1 MFNLQVTSTTME
13 LLPLVCLCLLTRSGT
28 TFAEE
33 GSKVIKVNRGSDV
46 TLPCSLSTKENI
58 EDKLFVWKKDG
69 QKELFLYEAGD
80 HYNNV
85 RTGQVHQFEG
95 RVSHFPDRLKL
106 GDASINIRKTKLA
119 DSGNYTCAFPRL
131 QPSQIFH
138 IQLVVVAAAT
148 LSIEIFETKDG
159 TLLQCE
165 IQGAT
170 PQPKLHW
177 QDIAGNILPA
187 GEPQASERGGI
198 YNITLQ
204 TTVTK
209 TGLYVCS
216 STQEEINRQISV
228 VTYMYITGAAPEP
241 SVTILDQTK
250 DWSLLQC
257 EVQGAPK
264 PKVEWQDSA
273 GNILP
278 AEEPQ
283 VSERGSRYNIILQ
296 TNVTKTD
303 RYRCVATQED
313 INHQIY
319 TETYVFISGSKVIR
333 VEVGSDVTLPCSL
346 STKENITDNLFDW
359 RKDDQKEV
367 FLYDAG
373 DHYNNGR
380 AGQDEQFEGRVSH
393 FPDELKLGDA
403 SIKIR
408 NTSVTDSG
416 DYTCAFPRLQPNQTF
431 HIRLLVVDPI
441 LKDRSGENIPGSKV
455 IRVEE
460 DSDVTLP
467 CSLSTK
473 EDIELKLFDWKKDGQ
488 KEVFLYDAGDH
499 YNNGRAGQDEQFK
512 GRVSHFPDELKHGDA
527 SIKIRNTRVA
537 DSGDYTCDFPR
548 LQPSQIFHIRLVVGS
563 KVIRVEEDSDVTLP
577 CSLSSK
583 EDIEF
588 KLFDWKKDGH
598 KEVFLYE
605 AGDHYNNGRAGQD
618 QQFKGRV
625 SHFPDRLE
633 HGDASIKIRN
643 TRVTDSGVYTCAF
656 PRLQPSQIF
665 HIQLVVGSKVIRVE
679 EDSDVTLP
687 CSLSTKEDIELK
699 RFDWRKDGHK
709 EVFLYDAGLHSSS
722 GQIGQD
728 QQFDGRVSHF
738 QDRLQHGDASIK
750 IRKTKLAD
758 SGNYTCDFPRLQPS
772 QIFHI
777 QLVVVGAAAKLS
789 IEIFETKVGM
799 MLQCKVQGASP
810 QPKLQWQDSAGN
822 NLSAEEPQVSERGS
836 RYNIILQTTVTKT
849 DRYRCVATQ
858 EDINHQIYTETYVFI
873 SGSSTGWIAFGVLL
887 VVGVVGVL
895 LYVLYKKGYF
905 KLNSQKGSPQETSF
919 P

>member
-333 VEVGSDVTLPCSL
+333 VE
-346 STKENITDNLFDW
+346 
-359 RKDDQKEV
+359 
-367 FLYDAG
+367 
-373 DHYNNGR
+373 
-380 AGQDEQFEGRVSH
+380 
-393 FPDELKLGDA
+393 
-403 SIKIR
+403 
-408 NTSVTDSG
+408 
-416 DYTCAFPRLQPNQTF
+416 
-431 HIRLLVVDPI
+431 
-441 LKDRSGENIPGSKV
+441 
-455 IRVEE
+455 E

-777 QLVVVGAAAKLS
+777 QLVVVGELTDRSKEKPGAAAKLS

>member
-319 TETYVFISGSKVIR
+319 TETYVFIS
-333 VEVGSDVTLPCSL
+333 
-346 STKENITDNLFDW
+346 
-359 RKDDQKEV
+359 
-367 FLYDAG
+367 
-373 DHYNNGR
+373 
-380 AGQDEQFEGRVSH
+380 
-393 FPDELKLGDA
+393 
-403 SIKIR
+403 
-408 NTSVTDSG
+408 
-416 DYTCAFPRLQPNQTF
+416 
-431 HIRLLVVDPI
+431 DPI

-777 QLVVVGAAAKLS
+777 QLVVVGELTDRSKEKPGAAAKLS